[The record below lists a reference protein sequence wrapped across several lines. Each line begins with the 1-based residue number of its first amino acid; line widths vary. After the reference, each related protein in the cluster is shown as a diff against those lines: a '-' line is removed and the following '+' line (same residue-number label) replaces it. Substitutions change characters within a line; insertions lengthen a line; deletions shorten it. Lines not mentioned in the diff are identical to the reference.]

1 MITDVTSLADLWL
14 NHNSTASTE
23 IDPTIDLPYDEPA
36 LCWMVVKEVVKRDLT
51 PEQYANLAAGLLET
65 LLSLHGKTYISEV
78 EELARKDE
86 RFNYLLGGVW
96 QCLMPDDIWN
106 RIVTIRKATW

>member
-1 MITDVTSLADLWL
+1 MINDVTSLADLWL
-14 NHNSTASTE
+14 NHNSAASMK
-23 IDPTIDLPYDEPA
+23 IDPTINLPYEDPA
-36 LCWMVVKEVVKRDLT
+36 TCWMVVKEIVKRDLT

-65 LLSLHGKTYISEV
+65 LLSLHGETYISEV
-78 EELARKDE
+78 EELAKVDT

-106 RIVTIRKATW
+106 RIVAIRNGTW